1 MDSLGSILFGLFL
14 ILIFIVIDYFI
25 IRHIENKPT
34 VYDGQIVITVLEN
47 SKKVFSLELSGDPE
61 DLEQKES
68 VTFKVVS
75 EDILNN

>member
-1 MDSLGSILFGLFL
+1 MLDILSVFSFILLIGLSVYL
-14 ILIFIVIDYFI
+14 VVSK
-25 IRHIENKPT
+25 NKTPI
-34 VYDGQIVITVLEN
+34 YDGQIVITVLEN

-75 EDILNN
+75 ADIVDE

>member
-1 MDSLGSILFGLFL
+1 MEDVISILVYFLLSGIVVYLFL
-14 ILIFIVIDYFI
+14 KTI
-25 IRHIENKPT
+25 KPT

>member
-1 MDSLGSILFGLFL
+1 MVEAFSILSFILLIGILVYL
-14 ILIFIVIDYFI
+14 ILSK
-25 IRHIENKPT
+25 NKTP

-75 EDILNN
+75 ADIVDE

>member
-1 MDSLGSILFGLFL
+1 MEDIFSILSFIFGASVICYL
-14 ILIFIVIDYFI
+14 IITK
-25 IRHIENKPT
+25 NKST

-75 EDILNN
+75 ADIVDE

>member
-1 MDSLGSILFGLFL
+1 MEDVISILAYFLLSGIIVYLFL
-14 ILIFIVIDYFI
+14 KTT
-25 IRHIENKPT
+25 KPK

-75 EDILNN
+75 ADIPDE